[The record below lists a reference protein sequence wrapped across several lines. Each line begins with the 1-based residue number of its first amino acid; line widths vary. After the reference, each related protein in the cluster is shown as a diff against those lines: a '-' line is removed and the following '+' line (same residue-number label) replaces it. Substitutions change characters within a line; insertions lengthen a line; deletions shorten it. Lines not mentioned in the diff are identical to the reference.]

1 MADTTLKFILESTF
15 KGAGVKDASGALKD
29 LTTQAGQTDA
39 ALVKT
44 GNGFVALAG
53 GSKQAISALDGL
65 GISSVA
71 LTDPMFAAGSAL
83 KYAIDQAAEAEKIMS
98 QTEAVIRSTG
108 GAAGLTAEEIA
119 SMSGA
124 LSQVSTFSDDA
135 VQKGAN
141 LLLTFTGIGKEV
153 FPEATQAMLDM
164 ATAMGTDA
172 SGGAIQLGKA
182 LNDPTAGITALTR
195 VGVVFTAEQKKL
207 IKSLQDAGD
216 IAGAQRIILAELNK
230 EFGGSAAAAVNT
242 YSGKLALLQHNV
254 DNLAE
259 SFGGVL
265 IPVLS
270 EAAGAANTLIT
281 WNDKIR
287 NALDEQNER
296 VAETAGSYEE
306 YIKVLKESAV
316 NAGYSINAQGDLTEA
331 HNYGGVAVDVLTEKN
346 YALTEAEFNAAAAQD
361 AVTASS
367 SALSAEAM
375 ALNSVWQSYGPTVSD
390 AVIASQLLKEKLDPL
405 TGAASDLKFGMGE
418 LTTATLFH
426 QAAQGLDAD
435 AAYALAKGM
444 GLIDEKSEAAKS
456 ILDDLRKKYE
466 EGALT
471 TAEYTSKV
479 GFLNAAINSLPDGKV
494 ITIEMLQAYTQQ
506 FNAELSGQGGTEDGH
521 ISGAQGDGYASGVQ
535 GMVVPP
541 GYPNDS
547 YPMRVQTG
555 EVVDV
560 WRSPYEREAAMG
572 GGGVTIVNNIYDQRA
587 MAMEHEQQRRLTTE
601 RADALMGM

>member
-71 LTDPMFAAGSAL
+71 LTDPMFAMGSAL
-83 KYAIDQAAEAEKIMS
+83 KYSIDQAAEAEKIMA

-108 GAAGLTAEEIA
+108 GAAGLSAEEIV

-141 LLLTFTGIGKEV
+141 LLLTFTGIGRDV
-153 FPEATQAMLDM
+153 FPEATKAMLDM

-172 SGGAIQLGKA
+172 SSGAIQLGKA

-195 VGVVFTAEQKKL
+195 VGVVFTDEQKNL
-207 IKSLQDAGD
+207 IKSLQDTGD
-216 IAGAQRIILAELNK
+216 VAGAQRIILAELSK

-259 SFGGVL
+259 SFGGGI
-265 IPVLS
+265 IPILS
-270 EAAGAANTLIT
+270 EAVGAINTLIT
-281 WNDKIR
+281 FDDKIK
-287 NALDEQNER
+287 NALDEQSER
-296 VAETAGSYEE
+296 VAETSGSYDE
-306 YIKVLKESAV
+306 YIEALKESAKA
-316 NAGYSINAQGDLTEA
+316 AGYAIDEHGNLTKVQY
-331 HNYGGVAVDVLTEKN
+331 YGGIAVDVLTEKN
-346 YALTEAEFNAAAAQD
+346 YALTEAEFNTAAAQD

-367 SALSAEAM
+367 ATLTAETM
-375 ALNSVWQSYGPTVSD
+375 ALNSVWQSYGPTVS
-390 AVIASQLLKEKLDPL
+390 AAALANEELRQTLNPL

-426 QAAQGLDAD
+426 QAAQGLDAE
-435 AAYALAKGM
+435 ASYALAESMGM
-444 GLIDEKSEAAKS
+444 INKDSAAAKA
-456 ILDDLRKKYE
+456 ILDELRTQLE
-466 EGALT
+466 SGAIT

-479 GFLNAAINSLPDGKV
+479 GLLNAAINSLPDGKV
-494 ITIEMLQAYTQQ
+494 ITIEMLQEYTQQ
-506 FNAELSGQGGTEDGH
+506 FNAELSGQGGTEDGR
-521 ISGAQGDGYASGVQ
+521 ISGATGDGYASGVQ
-535 GMVVPP
+535 NMVVPP

-547 YPMRVQTG
+547 YPMRVQSG

-560 WRSPYEREAAMG
+560 WRSPAERASAMG
-572 GGGVTIVNNIYDQRA
+572 ARSGDTVNIYDHRA
-587 MAMEHEQQRRLTTE
+587 MALYLEDKRRREVE
-601 RADALMGM
+601 RADALMG